1 MPKTLFFMK
10 HIFIILALLLSYS
23 FKIKAQDSKLL
34 ITESKLIQLVSHP
47 VNIQNHLLNMAYRKQ
62 NDSTYTMIQSNTF
75 GQRIS
80 KITIPKNNQNISF
93 ILEENVDA
101 VSEILKILQKNNFL
115 AKEKSTKK
123 FEFITSRYPML
134 IKLDIGDKTFRLTAT
149 NIRQNMN
156 TLYASFPK
164 TIESN
169 TKIYNNIKLLS
180 EEEAQKML
188 EIKKKTAKQ
197 NELLREKYYYLQM
210 PFNLETLCTYF
221 GSTTQH
227 LSDNLIYKN
236 SYNATS
242 DNSTANLSSIYFNYL
257 STQNNKKYTEF
268 CYTKKLNRNQPIY
281 TVVDPFNKLVAIQYN
296 ILSSNSVAYL
306 AEWERMGAKKVGAN
320 DKFEFYEY
328 DYKKKRETN
337 FRSEYITLTI
347 VAEKPIANSIETTVR
362 IFLKNIK
369 GN

>member
-197 NELLREKYYYLQM
+197 NE
-210 PFNLETLCTYF
+210 
-221 GSTTQH
+221 
-227 LSDNLIYKN
+227 
-236 SYNATS
+236 
-242 DNSTANLSSIYFNYL
+242 
-257 STQNNKKYTEF
+257 
-268 CYTKKLNRNQPIY
+268 
-281 TVVDPFNKLVAIQYN
+281 
-296 ILSSNSVAYL
+296 
-306 AEWERMGAKKVGAN
+306 
-320 DKFEFYEY
+320 
-328 DYKKKRETN
+328 
-337 FRSEYITLTI
+337 
-347 VAEKPIANSIETTVR
+347 
-362 IFLKNIK
+362 
-369 GN
+369 